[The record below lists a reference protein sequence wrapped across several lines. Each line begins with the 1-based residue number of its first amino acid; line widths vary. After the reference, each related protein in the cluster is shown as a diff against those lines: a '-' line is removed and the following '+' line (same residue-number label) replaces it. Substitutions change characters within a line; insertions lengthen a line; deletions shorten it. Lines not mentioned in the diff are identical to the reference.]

1 MTTTDITHDRD
12 LAGLGEPLELP
23 ETVPPA
29 FVRFAHAVFGPSIPR
44 VETFS
49 MRGPARMRPGRGPW
63 LPLRAATYHRIGRG
77 FAAEFDMVVGGRTV
91 FSGQDSY
98 IDGRAA
104 SWVGG
109 RRQPSSPEAAR
120 SANAFRWLEAGM
132 LPMSWLL
139 PGVELQEVDELTLR
153 LIVPE
158 DGTPITWRLDPL
170 TGMPWRLEAPRYRAG
185 VDRPIPWRAELG
197 PWGRFGPMAW
207 FNSIDAVWADQARPW
222 LSWRIQDV
230 ESGAEVDAVLD
241 RHVAA

>member
-23 ETVPPA
+23 DTVPPA

-109 RRQPSSPEAAR
+109 RRQPSSPEAAGRRTR
-120 SANAFRWLEAGM
+120 SAGSR
-132 LPMSWLL
+132 
-139 PGVELQEVDELTLR
+139 PGCSR
-153 LIVPE
+153 CRGCSP
-158 DGTPITWRLDPL
+158 
-170 TGMPWRLEAPRYRAG
+170 
-185 VDRPIPWRAELG
+185 
-197 PWGRFGPMAW
+197 AW
-207 FNSIDAVWADQARPW
+207 SSRRSTSSRCV
-222 LSWRIQDV
+222 
-230 ESGAEVDAVLD
+230 
-241 RHVAA
+241 